1 MIWLYLFEKNRGK
14 LLYSLKEVGDKKKNG
29 GQGQN
34 RTADTG
40 IFSLSFKLP
49 IYINQRLIVIISVS
63 HFTFKNKG
71 LAN

>member
-1 MIWLYLFEKNRGK
+1 MLAKIKRNRAELT
-14 LLYSLKEVGDKKKNG
+14 LLTAWKKNG

-49 IYINQRLIVIISVS
+49 IYINQSLIVIISVS